1 MAGPDLSGA
10 LMRGRSRSLAP
21 AALAILLLAVP
32 VRAWATDVVAQVSGI
47 IGSLGSMRVSV
58 CTAEEYKPRTC
69 RYTAHVPARAGTMS
83 ITVPNV
89 APGRYAVIAHH
100 DRDDNGRVK
109 TNWLGIPVEGV
120 GVSRNA
126 TGRFGPPGFD
136 DVAVDIGGDR
146 MTFDI
151 VLRQE
156 PGG

>member
-1 MAGPDLSGA
+1 M
-10 LMRGRSRSLAP
+10 
-21 AALAILLLAVP
+21 
-32 VRAWATDVVAQVSGI
+32 
-47 IGSLGSMRVSV
+47 SV
-58 CTAEEYKPRTC
+58 
-69 RYTAHVPARAGTMS
+69 
-83 ITVPNV
+83 TVPNV

-100 DRDDNGRVK
+100 DRDDDGRVN
-109 TNWLGIPVEGV
+109 TNWLGIPIEGV

-136 DVAVDIGGDR
+136 DVAVDITGDR